1 MKFIV
6 FNGPLEEF
14 EKFIPKEHT
23 NSLTTV
29 VTTMD
34 LVLRGNELNL
44 KWFETLIVYS
54 DEYSGVKEH
63 FIEGFTNYIFLYAES
78 LAFEEVYLHNPP
90 KKIVEQLENHKSDID
105 IEITDYGY
113 KNLTVKRL
121 SKMKEKFD
129 SIVFGQEQVKNEILQ
144 TIYSLTNGR
153 INRPKVIM
161 LYGPPGVGK
170 TETAKLINETLNGKK
185 LFRKQLSMFH
195 NDNIY
200 SYIFGD
206 KVFSLAK
213 DLIERETNVLLLD
226 EFDKA
231 HPLFYSAFYE
241 MFDEGIFEDKY
252 YKVKLENTIILCTSN
267 YQSENE
273 IKERLGAALFSRFD
287 NVIQYKELSETAKI
301 RILEKTY
308 KEELMK
314 FKKDEREYLE
324 TLEILNKMIKIINQF
339 DNARDIQKSLIKV
352 LSYPLVEKL

>member
-1 MKFIV
+1 MKFKV

-14 EKFIPKEHT
+14 EKIIPKEHT
-23 NSLTTV
+23 NSLTSV
-29 VTTMD
+29 VTAMD

-44 KWFETLIVYS
+44 NLFETLIVYS

-63 FIEGFTNYIFLYAES
+63 FVEGFINYIFLYAKS
-78 LAFEEVYLHNPP
+78 LKFEEVYLHNPP
-90 KKIVEQLENHKSDID
+90 KKIAEQLENHKSDIELD
-105 IEITDYGY
+105 ITDYVY
-113 KNLTVKRL
+113 KRLTVKRL
-121 SKMKEKFD
+121 CKMKEKFD
-129 SIVFGQEQVKNEILQ
+129 SIVYGQEHAKSEILQ
-144 TIYSLTNGR
+144 TIYPLTNGR
-153 INRPKVIM
+153 INKPKVIM

-170 TETAKLINETLNGKK
+170 TETAKLINEILNGKK

-213 DLIERETNVLLLD
+213 DLIDRETNLLLLD

-241 MFDEGIFEDKY
+241 MFDEGIFQDKY
-252 YKVKLENTIILCTSN
+252 YKVKLDNTIILCTSN

-273 IKERLGAALFSRFD
+273 IRDRLGPALFSRFD
-287 NVIQYKELSETAKI
+287 NVIPYKKLSETAKL
-301 RILEKTY
+301 RILEKAY

-314 FKKDEREYLE
+314 FKQDDREYLE
-324 TLEILNKMIKIINQF
+324 SQGILDKMIKVINQF